1 MADNW
6 QWSYDKGRTT
16 RIENEL
22 AARMNQ
28 HPFNPDD
35 IPLHSH
41 DGTMQSQFS
50 KGWQSVSEVDIRVR
64 LDRLNH
70 GRRAPLRALNI
81 KEHRNG

>member
-16 RIENEL
+16 RIEREL
-22 AARMNQ
+22 AARMHQ

-41 DGTMQSQFS
+41 DGTMQSQFC

-70 GRRAPLRALNI
+70 SRRAPLKPNNSG
-81 KEHRNG
+81 EHRNG